1 MEKEIYYTRVL
12 PLVRYE
18 TINEKNGKKHTVA
31 VDNLSSKEVLALPEE
46 KARMLWNNG
55 NDLYVAE
62 QPIIYHEGMSIKFS
76 IVYLFD
82 ELSKEEQAKYYE
94 KTIVLPLTIKPV
106 VKIYDDNSKR
116 FFPKRKSKIKKEDTK

>member
-12 PLVRYE
+12 PLVRY
-18 TINEKNGKKHTVA
+18 IVKKDKNGKEYTDVI
-31 VDNLSSKEVLALPEE
+31 DNLSREERLSLSEE

-55 NDLYVAE
+55 TDLYVAE
-62 QPIIYHEGMSIKFS
+62 QPLSYHEGMSIKFS

-116 FFPKRKSKIKKEDTK
+116 F

>member
-18 TINEKNGKKHTVA
+18 TINGKNGKKHTVA

-94 KTIVLPLTIKPV
+94 KTIVLPLTIKLRK
-106 VKIYDDNSKR
+106 KILSNSLKL
-116 FFPKRKSKIKKEDTK
+116 

>member
-12 PLVRYE
+12 PLVRY
-18 TINEKNGKKHTVA
+18 IVKKDKNGKEYTDVI
-31 VDNLSSKEVLALPEE
+31 DNLSREERLSLSEE

-55 NDLYVAE
+55 TDLYVAE
-62 QPIIYHEGMSIKFS
+62 QPLSYHEGMSIKFS

-82 ELSKEEQAKYYE
+82 ELSKEEQTKYYE
-94 KTIVLPLTIKPV
+94 RTIVLPLTIKPV

>member
-18 TINEKNGKKHTVA
+18 TINGKNGKKHTVA

-62 QPIIYHEGMSIKFS
+62 QPIIYHEGMRIKFS

>member
-18 TINEKNGKKHTVA
+18 TINGKNGKKHTVA

-62 QPIIYHEGMSIKFS
+62 QPLSYHEGMSIKFS

-94 KTIVLPLTIKPV
+94 RTIVLPLTIKPV

>member
-1 MEKEIYYTRVL
+1 L
-12 PLVRYE
+12 L
-18 TINEKNGKKHTVA
+18 
-31 VDNLSSKEVLALPEE
+31 
-46 KARMLWNNG
+46 
-55 NDLYVAE
+55 
-62 QPIIYHEGMSIKFS
+62 
-76 IVYLFD
+76 VYLFD

>member
-12 PLVRYE
+12 PLVRY
-18 TINEKNGKKHTVA
+18 IVKKDKNGKEYTDVI
-31 VDNLSSKEVLALPEE
+31 DNLSREERLSLSEE

-55 NDLYVAE
+55 TDLY
-62 QPIIYHEGMSIKFS
+62 EGMSIKFS

>member
-18 TINEKNGKKHTVA
+18 TINGKNGKKHTVD

>member
-12 PLVRYE
+12 PLVKYE
-18 TINEKNGKKHTVA
+18 TIKGKNGKKYTTA
-31 VDNLSSKEVLALPEE
+31 VDNLSSKEVLQLPDE

-62 QPIIYHEGMSIKFS
+62 QPIVYHEGMSIKFS

-82 ELSKEEQAKYYE
+82 ELSEEEQDKYFE
-94 KTIVLPLTIKPV
+94 RTVVLPLTIKPV

-116 FFPKRKSKIKKEDTK
+116 FFPKKRKKIKKEETK

>member
-18 TINEKNGKKHTVA
+18 IKEGKNGKKYTTA
-31 VDNLSSKEVLALPEE
+31 VDNLSSKEVLSLPEE

-62 QPIIYHEGMSIKFS
+62 QPIVYHEGMSIKFS

-82 ELSKEEQAKYYE
+82 ELSTEEQDKYFE
-94 KTIVLPLTIKPV
+94 RTIILPLTIKPV
-106 VKIYDDNSKR
+106 VKIYDNNSKR
-116 FFPKRKSKIKKEDTK
+116 FFPKKKRKIKEEAAK